1 MSGAFCFAVL
11 PRELSEEERDRIL
24 DEARHTADPLHLMHL
39 FAISAHTAVACTRA
53 AHPEHFATDPT
64 RA

>member
-1 MSGAFCFAVL
+1 ML
-11 PRELSEEERDRIL
+11 RELIVPTGLTPTRLRVDRIL

-39 FAISAHTAVACTRA
+39 FAISAVAHTRA
-53 AHPEHFATDPT
+53 THPEHFATDPT